1 MHKQGNTQLFYTR
14 QLLDPVWDI
23 KRQVEDAREDIY
35 LLIVGNKVARLL
47 KHITVR
53 FTPLLPQKVLNK
65 YIFLSDAIE
74 VNMTEPINKNGLT
87 QRSSSG
93 KGSAGT
99 PLVPLHARVM

>member
-1 MHKQGNTQLFYTR
+1 MHKQGNTQLFSTR

-23 KRQVEDAREDIY
+23 KRQVEDAREIY
-35 LLIVGNKVARLL
+35 LLSVGNKVARLL

-53 FTPLLPQKVLNK
+53 FTPLLPQKVFNK

-99 PLVPLHARVM
+99 PLIPLHAGVM